1 MKADETGPAREGVNP
16 PTLEDP
22 KMSAPSQT
30 AETIRLVIADDIPLF
45 REMLVHTL
53 EEEDDIEIIA
63 HASNGLEAVEAC
75 RVHRPHIILLDVE
88 MPKMNG
94 VEATKVIREECPATR
109 VVILTAYEDDQLIL
123 ELIQA
128 GAAGYL
134 VKDTHVDEVVKAIRV
149 AHDGESLIQPRVAQ
163 KILKMMVAMP
173 TNSSE
178 PTLKR
183 EVKEKLER
191 LTAREREVL
200 EGIAKGL
207 NNKELAELFCIGHTT
222 VKTHVNRMMQKLELR
237 DRVEA
242 VLFAL
247 EAGLL
252 PDK

>member
-1 MKADETGPAREGVNP
+1 MPCEECT
-16 PTLEDP
+16 
-22 KMSAPSQT
+22 MSVPSQVS
-30 AETIRLVIADDIPLF
+30 ETIRLVIADDIPLF

-53 EEEDDIEIIA
+53 EEEEDIEIIA
-63 HASNGLEAVEAC
+63 HASNGIEAVEAC
-75 RVHRPHIILLDVE
+75 RLHRPHIILLDVE

-94 VEATKVIREECPATR
+94 VDATKAIVAECPATR
-109 VVILTAYEDDQLIL
+109 VVILTAYEDDRLIL

-128 GAAGYL
+128 GATGYL

-163 KILKMMVAMP
+163 KILKMMVSMP
-173 TNSSE
+173 SSSE
-178 PTLKR
+178 QA
-183 EVKEKLER
+183 VKKEIQEKLDR

-207 NNKELAELFCIGHTT
+207 NNKELAEVFCIGHTT

-247 EAGLL
+247 EAGLV
-252 PDK
+252 PEK

>member
-1 MKADETGPAREGVNP
+1 
-16 PTLEDP
+16 
-22 KMSAPSQT
+22 MSRSMTVPIS
-30 AETIRLVIADDIPLF
+30 ETIRLVIADDIPLF

-75 RVHRPHIILLDVE
+75 RLHRPHIILLDVE

-94 VEATKVIREECPATR
+94 VDATKAIVSECPSTR

-128 GAAGYL
+128 GATGYL

-163 KILKMMVAMP
+163 KILKMMVSMP
-173 TNSSE
+173 STGN
-178 PTLKR
+178 
-183 EVKEKLER
+183 EVKKEVQEKLDR

-200 EGIAKGL
+200 EGIARGL

-247 EAGLL
+247 EAGLVE
-252 PDK
+252 K

>member
-1 MKADETGPAREGVNP
+1 MTV
-16 PTLEDP
+16 
-22 KMSAPSQT
+22 PSHT
-30 AETIRLVIADDIPLF
+30 SETIRLVIADDIPLF

-63 HASNGLEAVEAC
+63 HAANGIEAVEAC
-75 RVHRPHIILLDVE
+75 RLHRPHIILLDVE

-94 VEATKVIREECPATR
+94 VEATKAIVRECPSTR

-128 GAAGYL
+128 GATGYL

-163 KILKMMVAMP
+163 KILKMMVSMP
-173 TNSSE
+173 PADNAIKE
-178 PTLKR
+178 
-183 EVKEKLER
+183 EIQEKLDR

-200 EGIAKGL
+200 EGIAQGL
-207 NNKELAELFCIGHTT
+207 NNKELAALFCIGHTT

-247 EAGLL
+247 EAGLVE
-252 PDK
+252 K

>member
-1 MKADETGPAREGVNP
+1 
-16 PTLEDP
+16 
-22 KMSAPSQT
+22 MSVPSQVSS
-30 AETIRLVIADDIPLF
+30 TIRLVIADDIPLF

-75 RVHRPHIILLDVE
+75 RLHRPHIILLDVE

-94 VEATKVIREECPATR
+94 VEATKAIVADCPATR

-128 GAAGYL
+128 GATGYL

-163 KILKMMVAMP
+163 KILKMMVSMP
-173 TNSSE
+173 SAPGGNAV
-178 PTLKR
+178 R
-183 EVKEKLER
+183 DEVQEKLDR
-191 LTAREREVL
+191 LTGREREVL
-200 EGIAKGL
+200 EGIARGL

-247 EAGLL
+247 EAGIM

>member
-1 MKADETGPAREGVNP
+1 
-16 PTLEDP
+16 
-22 KMSAPSQT
+22 MSAPSQISD
-30 AETIRLVIADDIPLF
+30 TIRLVIADDIPLF

-53 EEEDDIEIIA
+53 EEEEDIEIIA

-75 RVHRPHIILLDVE
+75 RLHRPHIILLDVE

-94 VEATKVIREECPATR
+94 VEATKVIRAECPSTR

-128 GAAGYL
+128 GATGYL

-173 TNSSE
+173 SADNDVD
-178 PTLKR
+178 KA
-183 EVKEKLER
+183 VQEKLER
-191 LTAREREVL
+191 LPARERDVL

-247 EAGLL
+247 EAGLVE
-252 PDK
+252 K

>member
-1 MKADETGPAREGVNP
+1 MTV
-16 PTLEDP
+16 
-22 KMSAPSQT
+22 PSDIS
-30 AETIRLVIADDIPLF
+30 ETIRLVIADDIPLF

-75 RVHRPHIILLDVE
+75 RLHRPHIILLDVE

-94 VEATKVIREECPATR
+94 VEATKAIVAECPSTR
-109 VVILTAYEDDQLIL
+109 VVILTAYEDDHLIL

-128 GAAGYL
+128 GATGYL

-173 TNSSE
+173 STGSDVS
-178 PTLKR
+178 K
-183 EVKEKLER
+183 EVQGKLDR
-191 LTAREREVL
+191 LTVREREVL

-207 NNKELAELFCIGHTT
+207 NNKELAEQFCIGHTT

-247 EAGLL
+247 EAGLVE
-252 PDK
+252 KS

>member
-1 MKADETGPAREGVNP
+1 MTV
-16 PTLEDP
+16 
-22 KMSAPSQT
+22 PSQISD
-30 AETIRLVIADDIPLF
+30 TIRLVIADDIPLF

-53 EEEDDIEIIA
+53 EEENDIEIIA
-63 HASNGLEAVEAC
+63 HAANGLEAVEAC
-75 RVHRPHIILLDVE
+75 RLHRPHIILLDVE

-94 VEATKVIREECPATR
+94 VDATKAIVAECPSTR

-123 ELIQA
+123 ELIRA
-128 GAAGYL
+128 GATGYL

-163 KILKMMVAMP
+163 KMLNMMKDMP
-173 TNSSE
+173 AGNEGQSV
-178 PTLKR
+178 KK
-183 EVKEKLER
+183 EVQEKLDR

-207 NNKELAELFCIGHTT
+207 NNKELAKLFCIGHTT

-247 EAGLL
+247 EAGLV

>member
-1 MKADETGPAREGVNP
+1 MN
-16 PTLEDP
+16 LEQLSEP
-22 KMSAPSQT
+22 
-30 AETIRLVIADDIPLF
+30 IRLVIADDIPLF

-53 EEEDDIEIIA
+53 EEETDIEIVA
-63 HASNGLEAVEAC
+63 HAANGLEAVDAC

-94 VEATKVIREECPATR
+94 VEATKAIVAECPSTR
-109 VVILTAYEDDQLIL
+109 VVILTAYEDDKLIL

-128 GAAGYL
+128 GATGYL

-149 AHDGESLIQPRVAQ
+149 AHEGESLIQPRVAQ
-163 KILKMMVAMP
+163 KILKMMVSMP
-173 TNSSE
+173 TESPVSD
-178 PTLKR
+178 LKAD
-183 EVKEKLER
+183 VQEKLER
-191 LTAREREVL
+191 LTSREREVL
-200 EGIAKGL
+200 EGIAEGL
-207 NNKELAELFCIGHTT
+207 NNKELADRFCIGHTT

-252 PDK
+252 PDKKS

>member
-1 MKADETGPAREGVNP
+1 MTVPI
-16 PTLEDP
+16 
-22 KMSAPSQT
+22 S
-30 AETIRLVIADDIPLF
+30 ETIRLVIADDIPLF

-63 HASNGLEAVEAC
+63 HAANGLEAVEAC
-75 RVHRPHIILLDVE
+75 RLHRPHIILLDVE

-94 VEATKVIREECPATR
+94 VEATKAIVSECPSTR

-128 GAAGYL
+128 GATGYL

-163 KILKMMVAMP
+163 KILKMMVSMP
-173 TNSSE
+173 STGN
-178 PTLKR
+178 
-183 EVKEKLER
+183 EVKKEVQEKLDR

-200 EGIAKGL
+200 EGIARGL

-247 EAGLL
+247 EAGLVE
-252 PDK
+252 K

>member
-1 MKADETGPAREGVNP
+1 
-16 PTLEDP
+16 
-22 KMSAPSQT
+22 
-30 AETIRLVIADDIPLF
+30 
-45 REMLVHTL
+45 
-53 EEEDDIEIIA
+53 
-63 HASNGLEAVEAC
+63 
-75 RVHRPHIILLDVE
+75 
-88 MPKMNG
+88 
-94 VEATKVIREECPATR
+94 VIRAECPQTR

-123 ELIQA
+123 ELIKA
-128 GAAGYL
+128 GATGYL

-173 TNSSE
+173 SAGNDVN
-178 PTLKR
+178 KA
-183 EVKEKLER
+183 VQEKLER

-247 EAGLL
+247 EAGLVE
-252 PDK
+252 K

>member
-1 MKADETGPAREGVNP
+1 
-16 PTLEDP
+16 
-22 KMSAPSQT
+22 MSVPSQLSD
-30 AETIRLVIADDIPLF
+30 TIRLVIADDIPLF

-53 EEEDDIEIIA
+53 EEEEDIEIVA
-63 HASNGLEAVEAC
+63 HAANGLEAVEAC
-75 RVHRPHIILLDVE
+75 RLHRPHIILLDVE

-94 VEATKVIREECPATR
+94 VEATKAIVADCPATR

-128 GAAGYL
+128 GATGYL

-163 KILKMMVAMP
+163 KILKMMVSMP
-173 TNSSE
+173 SAAGGNSV
-178 PTLKR
+178 R
-183 EVKEKLER
+183 DEVQEKLDR
-191 LTAREREVL
+191 LTGREREVL
-200 EGIAKGL
+200 EGIARGL

-247 EAGLL
+247 EAGIM

>member
-1 MKADETGPAREGVNP
+1 
-16 PTLEDP
+16 
-22 KMSAPSQT
+22 MSAPSQISD
-30 AETIRLVIADDIPLF
+30 TIRLVIADDIPLF

-53 EEEDDIEIIA
+53 EEEEDIEIIA

-75 RVHRPHIILLDVE
+75 RLHRPHIILLDVE

-94 VEATKVIREECPATR
+94 VEATKVIRAECPSTR

-128 GAAGYL
+128 GATGYL

-173 TNSSE
+173 SAGNDVD
-178 PTLKR
+178 KA
-183 EVKEKLER
+183 VQEKLER

-247 EAGLL
+247 EAGLVE
-252 PDK
+252 K

>member
-1 MKADETGPAREGVNP
+1 
-16 PTLEDP
+16 
-22 KMSAPSQT
+22 MSVPSQVSG
-30 AETIRLVIADDIPLF
+30 TIRLVIADDIPLF

-53 EEEDDIEIIA
+53 EEEEDIEIIA

-75 RVHRPHIILLDVE
+75 RLHRPHIILLDVE

-94 VEATKVIREECPATR
+94 VEATKAIVAECPATR

-128 GAAGYL
+128 GATGYL

-163 KILKMMVAMP
+163 KILKMMVSMP
-173 TNSSE
+173 TAQGGNAV
-178 PTLKR
+178 R
-183 EVKEKLER
+183 DEVQEKLDR
-191 LTAREREVL
+191 LTGREREVL
-200 EGIAKGL
+200 EGIARGL

-247 EAGLL
+247 EAGIM

>member
-1 MKADETGPAREGVNP
+1 
-16 PTLEDP
+16 
-22 KMSAPSQT
+22 MSAPSQISD
-30 AETIRLVIADDIPLF
+30 TIRLVIADDIPLF

-53 EEEDDIEIIA
+53 EEEEDIEIIA

-75 RVHRPHIILLDVE
+75 RLHRPHIILLDVE

-94 VEATKVIREECPATR
+94 VEATKVIRAECPQTR

-128 GAAGYL
+128 GATGYL

-173 TNSSE
+173 SAGNDVNKAVQE
-178 PTLKR
+178 M
-183 EVKEKLER
+183 LER

-247 EAGLL
+247 EAGLVE
-252 PDK
+252 K

>member
-1 MKADETGPAREGVNP
+1 MTV
-16 PTLEDP
+16 
-22 KMSAPSQT
+22 PSDISD
-30 AETIRLVIADDIPLF
+30 TIRLVIADDIPLF

-75 RVHRPHIILLDVE
+75 RLHRPHIILLDVE

-94 VEATKVIREECPATR
+94 VEATKAIVAECPSTR
-109 VVILTAYEDDQLIL
+109 VVILTAYEDDHLIL

-128 GAAGYL
+128 GATGYL

-163 KILKMMVAMP
+163 KILRMMVSMP
-173 TNSSE
+173 SAGPDLN
-178 PTLKR
+178 R

-247 EAGLL
+247 EAGLVE
-252 PDK
+252 K

>member
-1 MKADETGPAREGVNP
+1 
-16 PTLEDP
+16 
-22 KMSAPSQT
+22 MSAPSQISD
-30 AETIRLVIADDIPLF
+30 TIRLVIADDIPLF

-53 EEEDDIEIIA
+53 EEEEDIEIIA

-75 RVHRPHIILLDVE
+75 RLHRPHIILLDVE

-94 VEATKVIREECPATR
+94 VEATKVIRAECPSTR

-128 GAAGYL
+128 GATGYL

-173 TNSSE
+173 SAGNDVD
-178 PTLKR
+178 KA
-183 EVKEKLER
+183 VQDKLER

-247 EAGLL
+247 EAGLVE
-252 PDK
+252 K

>member
-1 MKADETGPAREGVNP
+1 MPMAHGSLRSMLTTETTGP
-16 PTLEDP
+16 
-22 KMSAPSQT
+22 
-30 AETIRLVIADDIPLF
+30 IRLVIADDIPLF

-53 EEEDDIEIIA
+53 EEEEDIEIVA
-63 HASNGLEAVEAC
+63 HAANGLEAVEAC
-75 RVHRPHIILLDVE
+75 RLHRPHIILLDVE

-94 VEATKVIREECPATR
+94 VEATRAIVAECPATR
-109 VVILTAYEDDQLIL
+109 VVILTAYEDDRLIL

-128 GAAGYL
+128 GATGYL

-163 KILKMMVAMP
+163 KILRMMVSMP
-173 TNSSE
+173 PQESAASG
-178 PTLKR
+178 PGGD
-183 EVKEKLER
+183 VKEKLER

-200 EGIAKGL
+200 EGMARGL

-242 VLFAL
+242 VLFAVQ
-247 EAGLL
+247 AGLV
-252 PDK
+252 DAR

>member
-1 MKADETGPAREGVNP
+1 MAA
-16 PTLEDP
+16 
-22 KMSAPSQT
+22 SSQISD
-30 AETIRLVIADDIPLF
+30 TIRLVIADDIPLF

-53 EEEDDIEIIA
+53 EEEEDIEIIA

-75 RVHRPHIILLDVE
+75 RLHRPHIILLDVE

-94 VEATKVIREECPATR
+94 VEATKVIRAECPATR

-128 GAAGYL
+128 GATGYL

-173 TNSSE
+173 SAGTDVN
-178 PTLKR
+178 K
-183 EVKEKLER
+183 EVQEKLER

-247 EAGLL
+247 EAGLVE
-252 PDK
+252 K